1 MRVGFL
7 GAGNLAE
14 TLSKAFMGAH
24 HQVVLTNSRGPESLE
39 RLVDSLGPAASA
51 TTPDELRNQC
61 EVVFLAFRWQQK
73 EDALKGLPDW
83 AGMTVVDTT
92 NNRQGPGPDGLI
104 PIPTQTSSEVVAD
117 LLPGARVVK
126 AFNHAPI
133 PTFADP
139 DGGALFYCGDDPQAK
154 TIVASLITD
163 IGGTPIDTG
172 GLIEGGLLQGTG
184 HRLAGHGRLL
194 SVHEAQRLLDA

>member
-14 TLSKAFMGAH
+14 TLAKAFLGAH

-39 RLVDSLGPAASA
+39 RLVESLGPAASA
-51 TTPDELRNQC
+51 TTPEELRDQC
-61 EVVFLAFRWQQK
+61 EVVFLAVRWHQL

-83 AGMTVVDTT
+83 AGMAVVDTT
-92 NNRQGPGPDGLI
+92 NNRQGPGPGGLI
-104 PIPTQTSSEVVAD
+104 ALPTRTSSEFVAG

-139 DGGALFYCGDDPQAK
+139 DGAALFYCGDDPQAK
-154 TIVASLITD
+154 SVVASLITD

-172 GLIEGGLLQGTG
+172 ELVEGGMLQGTG